1 MTKRIEPTIRIVTLD
16 VKQTST
22 KPGIRAEDC
31 SGGNTRMEV
40 CPPFSCRPQ
49 TPTPPCTQKCEPQTP
64 TPPCTQKCEPQTPT
78 PPCTQKCKPQT
89 PVPPCRCE
97 YDDQNNKMPTNKK
110 EYRTFFKIARE
121 D

>member
-49 TPTPPCTQKCEPQTP
+49 TPTPPCTQKC
-64 TPPCTQKCEPQTPT
+64 
-78 PPCTQKCKPQT
+78 KPQT